1 MSTSRSAARR
11 FERTDLAAAEVAVS
25 RADLKKTENQV
36 AVHVHRLY
44 FAVLIAELQKRAAAE
59 RVAYAACSGYFTEM
73 RRRAKAATPSS
84 PRPSPQN
91 VPGSGVA
98 DASPYVTGPNPRL
111 FGPPAPLS
119 SNTTRVIASPPV
131 AAAPSKLRTPLEGE
145 QLPNG
150 SHPAAEKVPKAVVPS
165 YTVNAT
171 V

>member
-73 RRRAKAATPSS
+73 RRRAKAATPS
-84 PRPSPQN
+84 
-91 VPGSGVA
+91 
-98 DASPYVTGPNPRL
+98 NPRAARDVFHQFPVL
-111 FGPPAPLS
+111 RAVGSAYPADLS
-119 SNTTRVIASPPV
+119 RSP
-131 AAAPSKLRTPLEGE
+131 KHGR
-145 QLPNG
+145 
-150 SHPAAEKVPKAVVPS
+150 
-165 YTVNAT
+165 
-171 V
+171 